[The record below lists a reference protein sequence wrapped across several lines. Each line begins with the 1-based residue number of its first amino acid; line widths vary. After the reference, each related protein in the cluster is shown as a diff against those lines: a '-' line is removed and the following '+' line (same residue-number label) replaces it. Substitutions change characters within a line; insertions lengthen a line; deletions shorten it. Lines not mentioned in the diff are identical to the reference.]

1 MRIQHGISQQM
12 RIFTIGKFLV
22 ILAILFVLPCGA
34 MAQTDA
40 TGSAG
45 TQAPSYTQVTVSSVT
60 LDPGTFATGDI
71 GTINVEVTNTGT
83 QSVTLH
89 RATMYDPSIQL
100 LTTSTYDSIGALG
113 AGNKMNFQF
122 TVKADVPEGI
132 YYPVFSLEF
141 QDVGSLR
148 YPVKLEV
155 KDAPV
160 VLSVQDKPDTFV
172 QGQKSV
178 VTLSLSNLRTN
189 TVKNVLIHPS
199 GPGVDIIPQDI
210 VIDHLDPGQT
220 VNLNFNLTPSGPTTV
235 DFVASYLNGP
245 NTHNVTLSLPIV
257 FNTDKTQADP
267 VISNIVSAQESGYI
281 KITGDVTNSGLQN
294 ANSVT
299 VTAGAPA
306 IPVDPYKIYAVGLL
320 KPDDFSSF
328 EITVSA
334 DSPDQVPVIVS
345 FKDQDGNVYSRSIVA
360 DISQV
365 RNPKSAN
372 TGSFIPWAIVGIIAV
387 AVGLVIGYQY
397 WKTRKH

>member
-1 MRIQHGISQQM
+1 MSRRQIEAGHPGNLPRLI
-12 RIFTIGKFLV
+12 
-22 ILAILFVLPCGA
+22 ILAGIALMFIMPGWVA
-34 MAQTDA
+34 AQTEL
-40 TGSAG
+40 TG
-45 TQAPSYTQVTVSSVT
+45 TQAPSYTQVTVTDVT
-60 LDPGTFATGDI
+60 LDPGTFETGDI
-71 GTINVEVTNTGT
+71 GTINIEVTNTGT
-83 QSVTLH
+83 QSVTVH
-89 RATMYDPSIQL
+89 RATMYDPDIEL
-100 LTTSTYDSIGALG
+100 LTTSTYDSVGAIG

-155 KDAPV
+155 NDAPV

-178 VTLSLSNLRTN
+178 VALSLGNLRTD
-189 TVKNVLIHPS
+189 TVKNILIHPS
-199 GPGVDIIPQDI
+199 GQNVEIIPQDT

-220 VNLNFNLTPSGPTTV
+220 ANLNFNITPSAPTAVT
-235 DFVASYLNGP
+235 FAARYLNGP
-245 NTHNVTLSLPIV
+245 NTHRVNLTLPIV
-257 FNTDKTQADP
+257 FAVDKTQADP
-267 VISNIVSAQESGYI
+267 VISNIVTGTEGGDI
-281 KITGDVTNSGLQN
+281 KITGDITNSGLQN

-328 EITVSA
+328 EITVSS
-334 DSPDQVPVIVS
+334 DSPDNVPIVAS
-345 FKDQDGNVYSRSIVA
+345 FKDQDGNVYNRTIFA
-360 DISQV
+360 DISSV
-365 RNPKSAN
+365 KNPKSSE
-372 TGSFIPWAIVGIIAV
+372 TGSVLPWVIVGVLAIC
-387 AVGLVIGYQY
+387 VGLVIGYQY